1 MAMIEEIIEKARDVM
16 TVQRVYGEPLEKDG
30 VTIIPAAAVRGGGGG
45 GQGHDPSGGSGD
57 GGGFGATARP
67 VGAYVVDHGTVE
79 WKPAVDVNRVIL
91 GGQLVMVVALL
102 VLRGV
107 LKRRAKYKA

>member
-1 MAMIEEIIEKARDVM
+1 MATIEEIIEKARDIM
-16 TVQRVYGEPLEKDG
+16 TVQRVYGEPIERDG
-30 VTIIPAAAVRGGGGG
+30 ITIIPAAALRGGGGG

-67 VGAYVVDHGTVE
+67 VGAYVIDHGAVE
-79 WKPAVDVNRVIL
+79 WKPAADVTRVIL

-107 LKRRAKYKA
+107 LKRRAKHRA